1 MAAERG
7 GAGQQGGPIVGL
19 LVLLWVGGLTAAA
32 AWWVS
37 IGLEQWNVSN
47 GDQPGTLAD
56 LRYRASL
63 ALFVA
68 MVLAV
73 AGPAVIAPVA
83 YRLRLVRTAAVFLVL
98 AVVIAVPAL
107 PFAVRVGHDLTPVP
121 RTTPVAPE
129 HCVEYSGGDNR
140 CPGG

>member
-1 MAAERG
+1 
-7 GAGQQGGPIVGL
+7 
-19 LVLLWVGGLTAAA
+19 
-32 AWWVS
+32 
-37 IGLEQWNVSN
+37 
-47 GDQPGTLAD
+47 
-56 LRYRASL
+56 
-63 ALFVA
+63 

-83 YRLRLVRTAAVFLVL
+83 YRLRLVRTAVVFLVL
-98 AVVIAVPAL
+98 AVVIAVPVL